1 LGTPCY
7 EVVHFVGHIIEVV
20 GEQVPVLIERHRRGL
35 VPELALYGL
44 TLAPEAIISDAA
56 VWRKSWTV
64 TEGTSHPLPGTA

>member
-1 LGTPCY
+1 LSA
-7 EVVHFVGHIIEVV
+7 IIEVV
-20 GEQVPVLIERHRRGL
+20 GEQVPVLIERHRRVL
-35 VPELALYGL
+35 CQSWLRTVL